1 MVVYAT
7 LCYILT
13 NGKVLLLK
21 KSEGLFGGGRWN
33 GLGGKIDKGE
43 MPEQACVREVFEESG
58 LSVNKLRY
66 HGLLKF
72 WFGDDFDW
80 VVHVFST
87 NAYEGELREST
98 EGILKW
104 IDLDKIPHD
113 EMWDDDRHWLPL
125 LLKGKSFEGE
135 FHYNREGSELV
146 DYEIREMAL

>member
-1 MVVYAT
+1 
-7 LCYILT
+7 
-13 NGKVLLLK
+13 
-21 KSEGLFGGGRWN
+21 
-33 GLGGKIDKGE
+33 
-43 MPEQACVREVFEESG
+43 
-58 LSVNKLRY
+58 
-66 HGLLKF
+66 
-72 WFGDDFDW
+72 
-80 VVHVFST
+80 VHVFST
-87 NAYEGELREST
+87 NAYEGELGEST